1 MRLACVDV
9 GSTYTK
15 GALVDDGRLVATT
28 QCRTT
33 LETDVREGVD
43 ACLAVLGPHDRLLAC
58 SSAGGGLRVA
68 VWGNEE
74 LVTAEAGRRVAL
86 SSGARVVAVGSG
98 RLGHPPE
105 ADAILLTGGT
115 DGGDAE
121 VLLHNARGLADQEV
135 PVVVAGNAEVRD
147 EAGAL
152 LGSTPHV
159 LADNVVPR
167 IGVLA
172 PESARRAIRSV
183 FLSHVIGGKGLAGLQ
198 DALLGPTP
206 DIVLAGVEVLSRR
219 YGDLV
224 VVDVGG
230 ATTDV
235 YSALVVDP
243 EEGGLATEVVAPTAL
258 VRTVEGDLG
267 VHWSAEST
275 RQAAAAAGL
284 GDVTT
289 ARAAITLAL
298 RRHAGRA
305 VLRFGDDGKVIERS
319 GRDLREAGLLVGSG
333 GVLRHADP
341 AAAVH
346 MVREAIAPAA
356 GGWQL
361 PEEPRVVIDRD
372 YVLAPLGL
380 LALASPADA
389 DRFVDSLTS
398 W

>member
-1 MRLACVDV
+1 MRIACVDV

-15 GALVDDGRLVATT
+15 ATLVEDGRPVAST
-28 QCRTT
+28 QHPTT
-33 LETDVREGVD
+33 LDTDVRDGVD
-43 ACLAVLGPHDRLLAC
+43 ACLAVLGRHDRVLAC

-68 VWGNEE
+68 VVGNEA

-86 SSGARVVAVGSG
+86 SSGARVVSVSAG
-98 RLGHPPE
+98 RLAAPPR

-121 VLLHNARGLADQEV
+121 VLLHNARRLADQEI
-135 PVVVAGNAEVRD
+135 PVVVAGNAEARA

-152 LGSTPHV
+152 LASTPHV

-172 PESARRAIRSV
+172 PESARQAIRSV

-206 DIVLAGVEVLSRR
+206 DIVLAGVEVLARR

-235 YSALVVDP
+235 YSALAVDP

-258 VRTVEGDLG
+258 ERTVEGDLG

-275 RQAAAAAGL
+275 GEAARAAGL
-284 GDVTT
+284 GDL
-289 ARAAITLAL
+289 ALAGAAITLAL

-305 VLRFGDDGKVIERS
+305 VLRVGEGGKVIERT
-319 GRDLREAGLLVGSG
+319 GRDLREVGLLVGSG
-333 GVLRHADP
+333 GALRHGDP
-341 AAAVH
+341 EDAVRL
-346 MVREAIAPAA
+346 VEETLAPTA

-361 PEEPRVVIDRD
+361 PGKARVVIDRD
-372 YVLAPLGL
+372 YVLAPLGM
-380 LALASPADA
+380 LALASPADVDLFA
-389 DRFVDSLTS
+389 DSLTT